1 MANRGK
7 KYRNATATLDR
18 NTRYPIEEAVAKIK
32 ETAYASFDE
41 TVEIAFRL
49 GVDPKH
55 ADQVVRGTVV
65 LPHGIGK
72 DVSVLVIAQ
81 GEKYTEAQEAGADV
95 VGAQDIIDKIS
106 GGWIGF
112 DTVITT
118 PDMMGQVSKLGRIL
132 GPRGLMPNPKS
143 GTVTFDIARAVKEA
157 KAGKIEFR
165 VDKIGNVHA
174 PIGKLSFEN
183 EKLIE
188 NFRTLVDIIVRARP
202 ASTKGIYLRNIT
214 VCSTMGPGFKID
226 LSLYR

>member
-7 KYRNATATLDR
+7 KYRNATATLER
-18 NTRYPIEEAVAKIK
+18 NTRYSIEEAVAKIK

>member
-7 KYRNATATLDR
+7 KYRNAIATLDR
-18 NTRYPIEEAVAKIK
+18 NTRYTIEEAVAKIK

-49 GVDPKH
+49 GIDPKH

>member
-18 NTRYPIEEAVAKIK
+18 NIRYPIEEAVAKIK
-32 ETAYASFDE
+32 EAAYASFDE

-49 GVDPKH
+49 GVDPRH

-72 DVSVLVIAQ
+72 DVRVLAIVQ

-106 GGWIGF
+106 GGWLEF

-118 PDMMGQVSKLGRIL
+118 PDMMGQVGKLGRIL

-165 VDKIGNVHA
+165 VDKSGNVHA

-183 EKLIE
+183 EKLVE
-188 NFRTLVDIIVRARP
+188 NFNTLVDIIHRAKP
-202 ASTKGIYLRNIT
+202 ASAMGIYLRNIT
-214 VCSTMGPGFKID
+214 LSSTMGPGFKID